1 MVRHRSL
8 VAADVGQSLSELGL
22 LAAAKGRAG
31 VGPEGIQTNDV
42 LPGRLQGGDVDAGEI
57 LPGEEAVDGQVGP
70 EDVRLQAA
78 QLLHL
83 SL

>member
-1 MVRHRSL
+1 M
-8 VAADVGQSLSELGL
+8 AADVGQSLSELRL
-22 LAAAKGRAG
+22 LAAAEGGAG
-31 VGPEGIQTNDV
+31 VGPEGIETDNV
-42 LPGRLQGGDVDAGEI
+42 LPGRLQGRDVDGGEI
-57 LPGEEAVDGQVGP
+57 LPGEKAVDGQVGL